1 MERIPVW
8 LDCDTG
14 TDDAVAIL
22 ALNKLE
28 EIELLGI
35 SAVCGNTCQEN
46 AFYNTHRVCGLAGAE
61 YPIYPGAEK
70 PLNCELVTA
79 TAFHGKNGLGGVE
92 LPVPEAVEIYET
104 AAWDA
109 LYECALKNRG
119 ELRLVATGPLTNVAT
134 AFLKYPDLP
143 LILHSLYIMGGSAD
157 FGNVTPAAEFN
168 IHSDP
173 HAAEIVF
180 SSGIKV
186 HMFGLNATL
195 QEWLDEGDL
204 AELLASGTE
213 CGRFVHDCLQCAL
226 KSLRELG
233 LPGIAMHDSCPV
245 LYLTNPE
252 MFVMEDAGVHVETK
266 GKLTLGKTVTDLYS
280 DKQFDKKNASVCT
293 HIDSKAFISKLKSL
307 IIANG

>member
-92 LPVPEAVEIYET
+92 LPVPEDAKINKT

-109 LYECALKNRG
+109 LYECAFENRG
-119 ELRLVATGPLTNVAT
+119 KLRLVATGPLTNIAT

-143 LILHSLYIMGGSAD
+143 FIIHSLYIMGGSAD

-168 IHSDP
+168 IHADP

-180 SSGIKV
+180 SAGIKV

-195 QEWLDEGDL
+195 QEWFDEDDL
-204 AELLASGTE
+204 AELLASGTK
-213 CGRFVHDCLQCAL
+213 CGKFVNDCLQCAM

-252 MFVMEDAGVHVETK
+252 MFVMEDAGVHIETK
-266 GKLTLGKTVTDLYS
+266 GKLTFGKTVTDLYS
-280 DKQFDKKNASVCT
+280 DKQFEKKNASVCT
-293 HIDSKAFISKLKSL
+293 HIDSEAFISKLKSL
-307 IIANG
+307 VIANG